1 MNAEQQERMDTE
13 RQDRIITECDKY
25 SDRMRH
31 RMIETFSTDEME
43 EMLGGLQTCDSF
55 QGQFVG
61 FVGSHGCFQIL
72 IPWLPE
78 RRTIFPPNWNYAA
91 RSISS
96 PRSSGIPSNT
106 TLAR

>member
-43 EMLGGLQTCDSF
+43 EMLGGLAVEAGYASFNEWVHKNGGGMILADAIDLIVDEIYYDESLPNADYPQATSQT
-55 QGQFVG
+55 G
-61 FVGSHGCFQIL
+61 
-72 IPWLPE
+72 
-78 RRTIFPPNWNYAA
+78 AK
-91 RSISS
+91 
-96 PRSSGIPSNT
+96 
-106 TLAR
+106 